1 MYICISHTSQ
11 INIHAYVYICIY
23 IGFRANP
30 ALVKT
35 WYRPCDRR
43 LHVTG
48 AKPKPGAGV
57 DTRHG
62 TEVDTQRTGA

>member
-1 MYICISHTSQ
+1 MHLIYIYIYLY
-11 INIHAYVYICIY
+11 IYVY

-35 WYRPCDRR
+35 RYRPCDRR

-48 AKPKPGAGV
+48 VNLKPGPCV
-57 DTRHG
+57 DTRHRSEADKQWAG
-62 TEVDTQRTGA
+62 AQRLCR